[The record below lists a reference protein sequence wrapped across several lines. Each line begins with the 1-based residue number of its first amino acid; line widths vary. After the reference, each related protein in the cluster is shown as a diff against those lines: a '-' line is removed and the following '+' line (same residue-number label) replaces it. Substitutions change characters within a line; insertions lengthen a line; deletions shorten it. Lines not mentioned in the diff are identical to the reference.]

1 MMLLNGE
8 EEHEQAR
15 KANFNNLCITVLFY
29 SQSAALADQNK
40 HMVKKKKKRET
51 EKHLHYKDRQKWN
64 NLKINFMYVQ
74 VK

>member
-40 HMVKKKKKRET
+40 HMVKKKKERNWKT
-51 EKHLHYKDRQKWN
+51 SSL
-64 NLKINFMYVQ
+64 
-74 VK
+74 